1 MPVEA
6 AEARCCR
13 GFSLRAL
20 GQPGNG
26 AVLAREGWAVLE
38 ATGEPATI
46 ARAGHELGNL
56 LRDLGRYDEALRIFD
71 RAVESGDELR
81 RAGRMSESTWGSLA
95 ARSGRAMTY
104 AALGNTAA
112 AIADQQAV
120 VDLATRDG
128 NRVAQAISEYHLAV
142 HYLEHGDLSSADDTA
157 ERAYRQ
163 CRDMDMPGRALKCRV
178 VQARVRVAGGDWAG
192 ALARIAEALT
202 TVDRG
207 RMTED
212 AVIAAVDLVLSG
224 RDHVPPA
231 RLHACG
237 AGGVAARL
245 RREERG
251 AATASGATGG
261 AARDRRDGDADR

>member
-1 MPVEA
+1 
-6 AEARCCR
+6 
-13 GFSLRAL
+13 
-20 GQPGNG
+20 
-26 AVLAREGWAVLE
+26 
-38 ATGEPATI
+38 
-46 ARAGHELGNL
+46 
-56 LRDLGRYDEALRIFD
+56 
-71 RAVESGDELR
+71 
-81 RAGRMSESTWGSLA
+81 
-95 ARSGRAMTY
+95 
-104 AALGNTAA
+104 
-112 AIADQQAV
+112 
-120 VDLATRDG
+120 
-128 NRVAQAISEYHLAV
+128 V

-231 RLHACG
+231 RLHA
-237 AGGVAARL
+237 AVRAAWPHV
-245 RREERG
+245 
-251 AATASGATGG
+251 SGAKSEALRPRVAQLEALLGIDETATQTGDGSTALPFG
-261 AARDRRDGDADR
+261 ADNITGSSEPD